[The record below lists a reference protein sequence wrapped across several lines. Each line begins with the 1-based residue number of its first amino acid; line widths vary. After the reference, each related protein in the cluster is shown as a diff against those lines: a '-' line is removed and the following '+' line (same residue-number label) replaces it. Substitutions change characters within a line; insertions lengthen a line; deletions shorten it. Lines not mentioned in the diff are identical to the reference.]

1 MTIEILRE
9 NLKKGL
15 QIVERITGKNLVLPI
30 LNNVYLK
37 AEKNFLRLTT
47 TDLETAITHWILAKV
62 DKEGEITVPVK
73 IFSSFLSFLSD
84 QKITIEMKNKVL
96 TVSGKNHKTQ
106 IKGLDPKDFPI
117 IPKVEKNE
125 WVELNPVPFSEGISQ
140 VIEFCSTTQMRPE
153 LTGVYFHF
161 SKEEVRIVAT
171 DSFRLAEKT
180 LRFEKPQENIK
191 EEKSFI
197 LPRNAAREI
206 MNIFLDTPEKIKIFF
221 SPNQILVESYLTDI
235 ENPHTQLISRLIEGE
250 FPNYKEII
258 PQESGTVIVVDKS
271 QFVSYVK
278 AASIFA
284 GRGNEIELKVDPK
297 SQTLEILTENT
308 DVGSTQFTLPVKI
321 KGDKL
326 RVCFNYKFL
335 IDGISKIKGD
345 EVMFGLNGEEG
356 PGVIKSQEDPGYLYV
371 LMPIKPT

>member
-278 AASIFA
+278 AASIFVVW
-284 GRGNEIELKVDPK
+284 GNEIELKVDPK